1 MTLNP
6 PGDSP
11 AKIKRYKTGFIL
23 CGLVAVG
30 LIGIQTYR
38 NVEAQNALK
47 GQLARIEA
55 NTKTP
60 PKVEVTNNV
69 PPSQV
74 VVNNTIQTP
83 QRAWITQTAFQL
95 TGPPKAGRQIEA
107 NIITQNIGALPVSS
121 EREASLAVL
130 EREDSHKSEGDA
142 FSRLKPLP
150 SPPHGFGLSAVMAVP
165 ASTDSILS
173 EEDVNA
179 LNAGTTFVY
188 FVGADYYTDSSGE
201 HTTEWCFRLEPGR
214 WQPPPNFPNVPMIAC
229 DSHNVMR

>member
-1 MTLNP
+1 MHVTLNP

-83 QRAWITQTAFQL
+83 QRAWITTAVQISPV
-95 TGPPKAGRQIEA
+95 GGWRGDEEKAEAPGRLDWGSWKNQ
-107 NIITQNIGALPVSS
+107 
-121 EREASLAVL
+121 
-130 EREDSHKSEGDA
+130 
-142 FSRLKPLP
+142 FSRRR
-150 SPPHGFGLSAVMAVP
+150 LS
-165 ASTDSILS
+165 L
-173 EEDVNA
+173 
-179 LNAGTTFVY
+179 
-188 FVGADYYTDSSGE
+188 
-201 HTTEWCFRLEPGR
+201 
-214 WQPPPNFPNVPMIAC
+214 
-229 DSHNVMR
+229 